1 MVIIINIIITK
12 GIGDTEPEY
21 QIVIQ
26 HVWHLDGCFNQEGG
40 ILVDYKDTEIGSQ
53 FLRPEAQIYYAFQHD

>member
-1 MVIIINIIITK
+1 MVVIINITK

-26 HVWHLDGCFNQEGG
+26 HMWHLDGCFNQEGG
-40 ILVDYKDTEIGSQ
+40 ILVDYKGTEIGSQ
-53 FLRPEAQIYYAFQHD
+53 FLRLEAQIYYAFQHD